1 MSNGRKFASR
11 NWCWTAFP
19 MDGVY
24 AHPRMG
30 DPNLSY
36 VVWGDELTEDL
47 KPHHQGYS
55 EYDIPMR
62 FTTLKNLYP
71 QLHLEPRGG
80 SQKQAIDYCKKDGHV
95 TEQGTPKQQGK
106 RSDIHDVCELLDE
119 KVPLNEIARNH
130 PSAFVKHAKGFHAY
144 KFATQVDRVSKPY
157 VEWRWGTTGTGK
169 TKGAIDKHP
178 ESFYIKD
185 GTQWWD
191 GYEQQDAII
200 IDDFDGRWPFRD
212 LLRLLDWNP
221 YQGQTKGGY
230 VKINSPHIYITCE
243 FEPSTYW
250 GGNALAQV
258 LRRIDKVEHLATAAT
273 EVAGNTIQPLLKRQ
287 GAVILNQ
294 AYDDLEQYGDDG
306 NLWIK

>member
-1 MSNGRKFASR
+1 M
-11 NWCWTAFP
+11 
-19 MDGVY
+19 
-24 AHPRMG
+24 
-30 DPNLSY
+30 
-36 VVWGDELTEDL
+36 
-47 KPHHQGYS
+47 
-55 EYDIPMR
+55 
-62 FTTLKNLYP
+62 KNLKKKSKVDASEFKLSSRSHPGYISDLRARFSFTKKKISTTYP
-71 QLHLEPRGG
+71 CRMDANLLPATGAGPHSLWMA
-80 SQKQAIDYCKKDGHV
+80 S

-287 GAVILNQ
+287 GGVILNQ